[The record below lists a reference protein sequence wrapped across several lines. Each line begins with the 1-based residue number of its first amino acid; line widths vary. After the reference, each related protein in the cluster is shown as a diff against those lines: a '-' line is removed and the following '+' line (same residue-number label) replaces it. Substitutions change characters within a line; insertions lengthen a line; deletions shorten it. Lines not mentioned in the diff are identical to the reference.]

1 MGLLDSIL
9 NLAFVVGAGYL
20 TIYYIVPKIQSG
32 DWMPPDFSTP
42 PAAAAEDTNITNDI
56 ADTASGEEPE
66 KIDLQA
72 AWRFF
77 Y

>member
-20 TIYYIVPKIQSG
+20 TIYYIVPKITSG
-32 DWMPPDFSTP
+32 DWAPPGLDFSTP
-42 PAAAAEDTNITNDI
+42 AANEEDNQIQDDI
-56 ADTASGEEPE
+56 ANTTNENE
-66 KIDLQA
+66 KIDLQS

-77 Y
+77 S